1 MQKCFGHIGRDWG
14 IQVLNIGCISRFF
27 ATTFLCVCV
36 LFVYC
41 ACVCVCVVVEAH
53 TCKWSL
59 SL

>member
-1 MQKCFGHIGRDWG
+1 MRLFEQKCFGHIGRDWG

-41 ACVCVCVVVEAH
+41 ACVCVCVVVV
-53 TCKWSL
+53 
-59 SL
+59 